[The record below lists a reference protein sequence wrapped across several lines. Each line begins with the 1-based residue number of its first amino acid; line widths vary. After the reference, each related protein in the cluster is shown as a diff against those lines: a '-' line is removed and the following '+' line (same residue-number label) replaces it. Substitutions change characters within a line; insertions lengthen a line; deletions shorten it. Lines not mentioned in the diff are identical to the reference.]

1 MTTTTLIK
9 NAAWLAAWDAD
20 AGSHVYLRDAD
31 LAFTG
36 NVIDF
41 VGSGYEGAADETI
54 DGKDLFVMPGLINIH
69 AHPHHESA
77 SKGIREEHGVP
88 EMYMTGL
95 YERMLAFRLDVEGRR
110 AGAELS
116 YGDLLLSGVTSLA
129 DLSSDFGGWLDL
141 LGRSGLRGFVAPG
154 YASSSW
160 KLENAHVLGF
170 EWDEAAGRQGFEDA
184 IRLIEEAEAH
194 PCGRLTGIVFPAQ
207 IETCTEELLR
217 DSVAFARETG
227 RPCTTHLSQSVIE
240 FNEIVRR
247 HGVTPVQY
255 ADQIGL
261 LGRSTILGHCIF
273 IDEHSS
279 LRWHTSKDLD
289 ILAETGT
296 SVAHCPSPFARYGDA
311 MEDVGRY
318 LRAGV
323 NLGMGTDVAPH
334 NVLEEMRLALIASH
348 LMTKDIHASSTSDLF
363 HMATVGGAK
372 ALLRDDIGRLAPGAK
387 ADIVLVDLANPAMM
401 PVRDPLK
408 SLIYHAA
415 DRAVAEVYVDGRKV
429 VAGGEV
435 LTLDRVDAAG
445 RLAEAQ
451 ARMVRDVPNHDFAG
465 RTAEEISPLSLAL
478 G

>member
-1 MTTTTLIK
+1 MATTTLIV
-9 NAAWLAAWDAD
+9 NAAWVAAWDA
-20 AGSHVYLRDAD
+20 ASERHVYLRDAD
-31 LAFTG
+31 VAFTG
-36 NVIDF
+36 NTIDF
-41 VGSGYEGAADETI
+41 VGTGYDGTADQTI
-54 DGKDLFVMPGLINIH
+54 DGRDLFVMPGLINIH
-69 AHPHHESA
+69 SHPQTEPA

-95 YERMLAFRLDVEGRR
+95 YERMLAFKLDAEGRR

-154 YASSSW
+154 YASAAW
-160 KLENAHVLGF
+160 KLENSHFLDFV
-170 EWDEAAGRQGFEDA
+170 WDEAAGRQGFEDA

-194 PCGRLTGIVFPAQ
+194 PSGRLTGIVFPAQ
-207 IETCTEELLR
+207 IETCSAELLR
-217 DSVAFARETG
+217 DSFDFARETG
-227 RPCTTHLSQSVIE
+227 RPYTTHLSQSVIE
-240 FNEIVRR
+240 FNEIVSR
-247 HGVTPVQY
+247 HGMTPVQY
-255 ADQIGL
+255 AQSIGI
-261 LGRSTILGHCIF
+261 LGPATTLGHCIF
-273 IDEHSS
+273 IDQHSS
-279 LRWHTSKDLD
+279 LRWHTRRDLS

-311 MEDVGRY
+311 MEDVGGY

-334 NVLEEMRLALIASH
+334 NVLEEMRLALTASH

-372 ALLRDDIGRLAPGAK
+372 ALLRDDIGRLAAGTK

-415 DRAVAEVYVDGRKV
+415 DRAVRDVYVDGNKV
-429 VAGGEV
+429 VADGEV
-435 LTLDRVDAAG
+435 LTLDRAD
-445 RLAEAQ
+445 
-451 ARMVRDVPNHDFAG
+451 DFAG
-465 RTAEEISPLSLAL
+465 RTAAEISPLSLAL